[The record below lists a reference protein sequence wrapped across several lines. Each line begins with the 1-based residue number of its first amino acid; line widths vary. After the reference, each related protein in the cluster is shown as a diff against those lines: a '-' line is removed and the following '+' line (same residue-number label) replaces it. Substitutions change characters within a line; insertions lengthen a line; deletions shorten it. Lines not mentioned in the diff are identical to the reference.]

1 MSYSIAVS
9 NEGDKKPVDVDAMI
23 EAKRQRM
30 AGGSRA
36 QEAAEAK
43 AAQAAAESARRQ
55 AEAHAEK
62 PGVKKEEI
70 YDRLARE
77 AIFKKQSASL
87 LAQVTLVSGDEE
99 ETDDEL
105 MPSRPTVTGPA
116 GSSKRKRRSGTA
128 RHRRSGSHRSGGRA
142 RLKKKG
148 GGVDDGSIGVVM
160 AILGILLVLGL
171 VFLIL

>member
-1 MSYSIAVS
+1 VS
-9 NEGDKKPVDVDAMI
+9 NEGDRKPVDVDAMI

-30 AGGSRA
+30 AGGSPA
-36 QEAAEAK
+36 QEAAAAK
-43 AAQAAAESARRQ
+43 AAQAAAESARRAAEVQ
-55 AEAHAEK
+55 ATK
-62 PGVKKEEI
+62 PKGKEEI

-87 LAQVTLVSGDEE
+87 LAQVTLVSADEE

-105 MPSRPTVTGPA
+105 MPTRPKVTGPA

-128 RHRRSGSHRSGGRA
+128 RHRRSGSRRSGSRS
-142 RLKKKG
+142 RLKG
-148 GGVDDGSIGVVM
+148 GGGGSGGGGDGSLGVVM